1 MLKRRKIAACALSII
16 MIFTMSVTSF
26 ADDLHSYA
34 VKNVYDMLEIHY
46 TILTELDSDTA
57 YVYYKEVGSTDFSEE
72 QLKSIDKF
80 LNSGSLDVKEDTYD
94 KLVYLQDNYSDITTD
109 IAEEEK
115 ILIDKYIMYLGL
127 LYYQENPSQFK
138 YLEMNKLDKSDRI
151 DKATG
156 FEVQKSAASTV
167 GELKIFSDPSI
178 GPDSSGHDLDLGR
191 HAWISFENT
200 SSAYQRLGGLD
211 YYQGTG
217 GTVGTYGNLSE
228 TNHKGVHYNV
238 ESVKVNDHGIYKPRY
253 SISAQITA
261 DQLSRVSKV
270 ITSNDVWTYLNN
282 CSWFAAAVWNATGG
296 TYISAGVIPTPKTLS
311 DNIQK
316 ISGYKKNAAVPYCDM
331 TYYKGKK
338 PVEFAF

>member
-167 GELKIFSDPSI
+167 GELKI
-178 GPDSSGHDLDLGR
+178 
-191 HAWISFENT
+191 
-200 SSAYQRLGGLD
+200 
-211 YYQGTG
+211 
-217 GTVGTYGNLSE
+217 
-228 TNHKGVHYNV
+228 
-238 ESVKVNDHGIYKPRY
+238 
-253 SISAQITA
+253 
-261 DQLSRVSKV
+261 
-270 ITSNDVWTYLNN
+270 
-282 CSWFAAAVWNATGG
+282 
-296 TYISAGVIPTPKTLS
+296 
-311 DNIQK
+311 
-316 ISGYKKNAAVPYCDM
+316 
-331 TYYKGKK
+331 
-338 PVEFAF
+338 